1 MKSRVEFV
9 KFDGDCVKALNE
21 ISAGKKITYHRA
33 DGSVVV
39 VEVDGKFGK
48 ATKNP
53 DENIPY
59 NCSYFA
65 RLLALYRALGL
76 KSKEEALL
84 SKYDD
89 LLFSTDKEILD
100 NIARIV
106 TNTSSLSSD
115 KIFSFNLIAV
125 AIKERKRNG

>member
-1 MKSRVEFV
+1 MKSSVEFG
-9 KFDGDCVKALNE
+9 KFDRDCAKELNE
-21 ISAGKKITYHRA
+21 ISASKKTTYHRV

-53 DENIPY
+53 NEDIPY

-65 RLLALYRALGL
+65 RLLAVYRALGL
-76 KSKEEALL
+76 TSKEKALL

-100 NIARIV
+100 KITRIV
-106 TNTSSLSSD
+106 THTSSLSSD
-115 KIFSFNLIAV
+115 KILSFNLIAV
-125 AIKERKRNG
+125 AIKEMKRNG